1 MNLRKRHWYTDPLS
15 LKIDLFNHFFPKRF
29 WEEFLSFSAGL
40 KDMGKR
46 VRNIRNIYD
55 LESRL
60 RTMDEFGEYQQL
72 LSLGSPPVEGL
83 FNSEKAPEMA
93 RIGNDGQ
100 AELAAKHPDRFIGF
114 LASLAMTSP
123 DEAAKEVTRSVK
135 QLGAK
140 GIQLYTNVVGKALD
154 EPEFLPVFEE
164 IVKLDVPIWLHPA
177 RAANF
182 PDYLTEKKS
191 KYEIWWTLG
200 WPYETSTAMARM
212 VFSGFFDRWP
222 NLKIITHHMGAMIP
236 YFEGRVGYGWDMLG
250 TRTTDEGYEELLKSM
265 KKRPIDYFRMFHA
278 DTALFGARAGTVC
291 GLEFFGIDNVVFAS
305 DTPFEPT
312 PGLYIRETIKVIESL
327 DLTADQK
334 DQIFRRNALKLLKM
348 A

>member
-1 MNLRKRHWYTDPLS
+1 LA

-29 WEEFLSFSAGL
+29 WDEFMSSSSGL

-46 VRNIRNIYD
+46 VKNIPAIYD
-55 LESRL
+55 LDARF
-60 RTMDEFGEYQQL
+60 RTMDMFDEYTQL
-72 LSLGSPPVEGL
+72 ISLGSPPVEGL
-83 FNSEKAPEMA
+83 FNAERAPEMA
-93 RIGNDGQ
+93 RIGNEGM
-100 AELAAKHPDRFIGF
+100 AELCQKYPDRFIGF
-114 LASLAMTSP
+114 ISSLAMTSP
-123 DEAAKEVTRSVK
+123 DEAVKEVTRSVK
-135 QLGAK
+135 ELGAK

-164 IVKLDVPIWLHPA
+164 AARLDVPIWLHPA

-200 WPYETSTAMARM
+200 WPYETSAAMARM
-212 VFSGFFDRWP
+212 VFSGFYDKFP
-222 NLKIITHHMGAMIP
+222 KLKIITHHMGGMVP
-236 YFEGRVGYGWDMLG
+236 YFEGRVGYGWDVLG
-250 TRTTDEGYEELLKSM
+250 SRTTDEGYEELLKSM
-265 KKRPIDYFRMFHA
+265 KKRPIDYFRMFLA
-278 DTALFGARAGTVC
+278 DTALFGARPATVC

-305 DTPFEPT
+305 DTPFEPK
-312 PGLYIRETIKVIESL
+312 PGLYITETIKVIESL

-334 DQIFRRNALKLLKM
+334 DQIFRRNAQKLLKL